1 MIVTELLMNRQKGNL
16 LVTIMMLLLRW
27 WYQFP
32 CEISLI
38 EHGGTGERPI
48 RAENVKLKLWL
59 ETILSAQ
66 QRSALRSGSGKKKKS
81 RDNLWSTVVMH
92 LLFILCFYLILL
104 LCIHII
110 ISSLHGNSVVTR
122 KWLNFLRPWKR
133 SPEIDTID
141 CHFTDWW
148 GKRLWNGRILFNFC
162 ITIKFIEPT
171 YWY

>member
-66 QRSALRSGSGKKKKS
+66 QRSALRSSSGKKKKVKRQFMIDCS
-81 RDNLWSTVVMH
+81 HAPPFYFVFLLNST
-92 LLFILCFYLILL
+92 
-104 LCIHII
+104 
-110 ISSLHGNSVVTR
+110 SLHSHNNFIITWQFSRYKKMVEFPASMKTKPGNRYDWLSFYWLVR
-122 KWLNFLRPWKR
+122 KKTMKWPNF
-133 SPEIDTID
+133 
-141 CHFTDWW
+141 F
-148 GKRLWNGRILFNFC
+148 
-162 ITIKFIEPT
+162 
-171 YWY
+171 